1 MGSTPLHEELVSLKR
16 FDATLRTRLGKGFT
30 VELQN
35 SLLKGSLLAS
45 LKSEE
50 ESKMAKEWA
59 KSGTELAQGVDRS
72 LISSNNVVQRAILA
86 KLSWEELLRIASLV
100 GETGTKGGSS
110 RWQRDEEI
118 RGNKGRREAKR
129 SISHEEESVTKR
141 SRQES
146 PQTQIQLAL
155 PTLTESQVP
164 ENKKRFTACEWCNK
178 IHSSKCLL
186 GKEGPLYKDPR
197 DTRQTI
203 QADRR
208 EFYAKLDKLKTK
220 WWEDEPDRGLN
231 ITHKG
236 RVYEVIFRKKKNGD
250 IRFRFRVAYLLVL
263 KLLFLLFFLFSG
275 GCFGTLF
282 AFFFLSVQCP
292 LLFPVPHL
300 LERYGAL

>member
-59 KSGTELAQGVDRS
+59 KSGTELAQGADRS
-72 LISSNNVVQRAILA
+72 LISCNNLVQRAILA

-155 PTLTESQVP
+155 PT
-164 ENKKRFTACEWCNK
+164 
-178 IHSSKCLL
+178 
-186 GKEGPLYKDPR
+186 
-197 DTRQTI
+197 
-203 QADRR
+203 
-208 EFYAKLDKLKTK
+208 
-220 WWEDEPDRGLN
+220 
-231 ITHKG
+231 
-236 RVYEVIFRKKKNGD
+236 
-250 IRFRFRVAYLLVL
+250 
-263 KLLFLLFFLFSG
+263 
-275 GCFGTLF
+275 
-282 AFFFLSVQCP
+282 
-292 LLFPVPHL
+292 
-300 LERYGAL
+300 